1 MVLGLDVGSCY
12 TKGALF
18 DGVMIKK
25 MVIHT
30 ALQPRQAI
38 EQVLEV
44 LKDYTGIATTGY
56 GRKLVP
62 DADVAITEISA
73 FARGAYFLDR
83 SVRTI
88 IDIGGQDSKIIKVK
102 NGAVERFVMN
112 DRCAAG
118 TGNFVEKSAQSLN
131 LSLEEFGKL
140 AESSHAPH
148 TIDSLCVVMAESEIL
163 SLATTGKKLED
174 IVAGVCDSLIRRI
187 ITIGSQ
193 IEIDEPILFCG
204 GGALNP
210 GLVAALKKRFSNV
223 IIPDA
228 AQYVG
233 ALGAALILLDRMQSA
248 QQ

>member
-1 MVLGLDVGSCY
+1 MVLGLDIGSCY

-18 DGVMIKK
+18 DGAMIKK
-25 MVIHT
+25 TVIRT
-30 ALQPRQAI
+30 ALQPRRAI
-38 EQVLEV
+38 EQVLEAFTN
-44 LKDYTGIATTGY
+44 YTGIAATGY
-56 GRKLVP
+56 GRKLVSK
-62 DADVAITEISA
+62 ADVVITEITA
-73 FARGAYFLDR
+73 FARGASFLDP

-118 TGNFVEKSAQSLN
+118 TGNFIEKSAQSLN
-131 LSLEEFGKL
+131 LNLEEFGKL
-140 AESSHAPH
+140 AESSHTPH

-163 SLATTGKKLED
+163 SLATAGKKIED

-187 ITIGSQ
+187 INIGNQ
-193 IEIDEPILFCG
+193 IGIDEPILFCG

-210 GLVAALKKRFSNV
+210 GLTAALRRRFSNV

-233 ALGAALILLDRMQSA
+233 ALGAALILSDRTSSSK
-248 QQ
+248 